1 MNRFLKASAMF
12 FSLVLIC
19 SVGAAAA
26 APPDPADSVIMESK
40 FTVNPTI
47 GACNSGIFRV
57 RVYVTNKDSL
67 TNVTIPLEEKT
78 INGNAYGIISRP
90 TVCGNARTS
99 PVVFNFLYPVAPGS
113 GTPRLATRIPSFAGY
128 HSDSPDTF
136 MGTFTFSD
144 PTDDDTKLPPN
155 SPRALLLEIKFDS
168 VTGVGCF
175 QLDSSKVLSN
185 TLQFVNVGGT
195 TIFVNFVS
203 SIDTVDTH
211 VGLGAH
217 DINRGLIPKEYSLA
231 QNYPNPFN
239 ANTQITFAL
248 PKSGNTILE
257 IYNVLGQ
264 KVSTLFN
271 EYMSA
276 GTKTVNWD
284 GRDDQGTG
292 VPSGIY
298 FYRLTSKNGP
308 DQFIQTKKM
317 MVIK

>member
-1 MNRFLKASAMF
+1 MNRFLQRSALF

-19 SVGAAAA
+19 AGTAAALP
-26 APPDPADSVIMESK
+26 PPDPADSVILESK
-40 FTVNPTI
+40 FTAVPIT
-47 GACNSGIFRV
+47 GLCNSGGFRV

-67 TNVTIPLEEKT
+67 GNVTLPLESKT

-90 TVCGNARTS
+90 TNCSASRTS
-99 PVVFNFLYPVAPGS
+99 PVVFNFLYPVADGS
-113 GTPRLATRIPSFAGY
+113 GTSRLGTRTPNYQNY

-136 MGTFTFSD
+136 MFTGTFD
-144 PTDDDTKLPPN
+144 PTDDDTKVPPN

-168 VTGVGCF
+168 VTGIGCF
-175 QLDSSKVLSN
+175 QLDSSKVLSL
-185 TLQFVNVGGT
+185 TIQFVDTKGN

-203 SIDTVDTH
+203 SIDTVVQKTD
-211 VGLGAH
+211 VRN
-217 DINRGLIPKEYSLA
+217 INQGVIPKDYSLA

-264 KVSTLFN
+264 KVSTLLN
-271 EYMSA
+271 EYLTA

-284 GRDDQGTG
+284 GRDDRGTG